1 MTTTWKEIKLGEI
14 AEVVTDYVANGSFSS
29 LAQNVHYYDKP
40 DFAVL
45 IRLVDYNNGF
55 KGNFVFIDEHAYKF
69 LAKTKLYGGEIIIS
83 NVGANVGTVFKCPK
97 LPYKM
102 SLAPNSIMV
111 KFIGNNDFYFHWLR
125 SYYGQQAL
133 QSIVTGSAQPKFNKT
148 NFKELCIPVPP
159 LEAQNKI
166 ASILNALDDKIELN
180 NQINSN
186 LEQQAQ
192 ALFKSWF
199 IDFEPFGGKMPNDW
213 EVIKFEKLANFIPGY
228 SYKSSELSKSNC
240 AMVTIKN
247 FNRNGGFK
255 IDGLKEILPSQKLKN
270 EQKAKIFDILVAHT
284 DLTQNAEI
292 IGNAEMILNTGKYSE
307 LIFSMDL
314 VKVSPKSNLSAFLIL
329 LLLKNKYFKSHCLG
343 YVNGT
348 TVLHLNKSALP
359 EYEIAFPKNTNCL
372 NILNNVVENIYK
384 NIAKNNNE
392 NQRLSEIRDSL
403 LPKLMSGEIDVS
415 KVNIEQIINNK
426 DSSL

>member
-1 MTTTWKEIKLGEI
+1 MKLSDYILNTVDNRGRNPETYLAAGPFPVLDNFLIKNSLYPDISQVTRYIDADTYTNFLRGYLTKGMVVITLVGNGIGNVTTIPNDKWVIIQNTIGLVTDKEKLNDLFLYYFLLYKNDVIKQFDRGSGQPSIRKTDLLSMEVSFPDIDVQKKI
-14 AEVVTDYVANGSFSS
+14 AEVLS
-29 LAQNVHYYDKP
+29 
-40 DFAVL
+40 
-45 IRLVDYNNGF
+45 
-55 KGNFVFIDEHAYKF
+55 
-69 LAKTKLYGGEIIIS
+69 
-83 NVGANVGTVFKCPK
+83 
-97 LPYKM
+97 
-102 SLAPNSIMV
+102 
-111 KFIGNNDFYFHWLR
+111 
-125 SYYGQQAL
+125 
-133 QSIVTGSAQPKFNKT
+133 
-148 NFKELCIPVPP
+148 
-159 LEAQNKI
+159 
-166 ASILNALDDKIELN
+166 ALDDKIELN

-186 LEQQAQ
+186 LDQQAQ

-359 EYEIAFPKNTNCL
+359 EYKLAFPKNINCL

-415 KVNIEQIINNK
+415 KVDIEQIINNK
-426 DSSL
+426 D

>member
-1 MTTTWKEIKLGEI
+1 MNLMIPKENIMINKFKHYTLADLGTVITGKTPSTSNPSFWNGNIPFITPKDLQTTKHIIKTERTI
-14 AEVVTDYVANGSFSS
+14 TDYGRDSIKGCILPKDSISVSCIGNLGYVGKTTKESVTNQQINSIIP
-29 LAQNVHYYDKP
+29 NN
-40 DFAVL
+40 
-45 IRLVDYNNGF
+45 LVDSDFLYYLLKSMWSYF
-55 KGNFVFIDEHAYKF
+55 KHYE
-69 LAKTKLYGGEIIIS
+69 
-83 NVGANVGTVFKCPK
+83 
-97 LPYKM
+97 
-102 SLAPNSIMV
+102 
-111 KFIGNNDFYFHWLR
+111 
-125 SYYGQQAL
+125 GQSTAL
-133 QSIVTGSAQPKFNKT
+133 
-148 NFKELCIPVPP
+148 
-159 LEAQNKI
+159 
-166 ASILNALDDKIELN
+166 SILNKTQFEKIQVNIPEDIDVQKKIAGVLSALDDKIELN

-186 LEQQAQ
+186 LDQQAQ

-359 EYEIAFPKNTNCL
+359 EYKLAFPKNINCL

-415 KVNIEQIINNK
+415 KVDIEQIINNK
-426 DSSL
+426 D

>member
-192 ALFKSWF
+192 ALFNDMFPNILSAETTIGCYMLPKRGKNLLSK
-199 IDFEPFGGKMPNDW
+199 DAVHGNVPVVAGGLNPSTYHNQANTTAPVVTISASGANAGFVSLWNSPVWASDSSFFDSNVTPYVYFWYTVLKKRQSEIFDLQVGSAQPHIYPQQISIMP
-213 EVIKFEKLANFIPGY
+213 IEKLNEDTVK
-228 SYKSSELSKSNC
+228 SYELRVK
-240 AMVTIKN
+240 T
-247 FNRNGGFK
+247 FF
-255 IDGLKEILPSQKLKN
+255 E
-270 EQKAKIFDILVAHT
+270 T
-284 DLTQNAEI
+284 
-292 IGNAEMILNTGKYSE
+292 IGN
-307 LIFSMDL
+307 
-314 VKVSPKSNLSAFLIL
+314 
-329 LLLKNKYFKSHCLG
+329 NKR
-343 YVNGT
+343 
-348 TVLHLNKSALP
+348 
-359 EYEIAFPKNTNCL
+359 
-372 NILNNVVENIYK
+372 
-384 NIAKNNNE
+384 E

-403 LPKLMSGEIDVS
+403 LPKLMSGEIDMS
-415 KVNIEQIINNK
+415 KVDISDLI
-426 DSSL
+426 

>member
-1 MTTTWKEIKLGEI
+1 MTTWKEIKLGEI

-359 EYEIAFPKNTNCL
+359 EYKLAFPKNINCL

-403 LPKLMSGEIDVS
+403 LPKLISGEIDMS
-415 KVNIEQIINNK
+415 KVDISGLI
-426 DSSL
+426 

>member
-1 MTTTWKEIKLGEI
+1 MNKVFLSDVCTLTPGFAFKAQHFNDSDDKVIKITNITPPTVDMTNLSGVDISNYKKDTLSKFIAKTGDYVLAMTGATIGKLGMI
-14 AEVVTDYVANGSFSS
+14 KSGTAYVNQRVLLFKPLENKINKSF
-29 LAQNVHYYDKP
+29 LFY
-40 DFAVL
+40 VL
-45 IRLVDYNNGF
+45 SHPTFNKYIFNH
-55 KGNFVFIDEHAYKF
+55 IDSE
-69 LAKTKLYGGEIIIS
+69 T
-83 NVGANVGTVFKCPK
+83 
-97 LPYKM
+97 
-102 SLAPNSIMV
+102 
-111 KFIGNNDFYFHWLR
+111 
-125 SYYGQQAL
+125 
-133 QSIVTGSAQPKFNKT
+133 AQPNISATSVGKYEFDLPDIDVQK
-148 NFKELCIPVPP
+148 
-159 LEAQNKI
+159 KI
-166 ASILNALDDKIELN
+166 AGVLSALDDKIELN

-359 EYEIAFPKNTNCL
+359 EYKLAFPKNINCL

-415 KVNIEQIINNK
+415 KVDIEQIINNK
-426 DSSL
+426 D

>member
-1 MTTTWKEIKLGEI
+1 MTTWKEIKLGEI
-14 AEVVTDYVANGSFSS
+14 ADITMGQSPKSE
-29 LAQNVHYYDKP
+29 YYNDKGLGTP
-40 DFAVL
+40 FMQGN
-45 IRLVDYNNGF
+45 RTFGF
-55 KGNFVFIDEHAYKF
+55 KFPTFDTYTTVI
-69 LAKTKLYGGEIIIS
+69 TKLAYPNDIIMS
-83 NVGANVGTVFKCPK
+83 VRAPVGALNITPMTMCLGRGLCSLRSKGNNNQTFLYYLLKHYSNDLISKETGTVFGSVS
-97 LPYKM
+97 Y
-102 SLAPNSIMV
+102 
-111 KFIGNNDFYFHWLR
+111 NDIANLYVR
-125 SYYGQQAL
+125 
-133 QSIVTGSAQPKFNKT
+133 
-148 NFKELCIPVPP
+148 IPEDIDV
-159 LEAQNKI
+159 QKKI
-166 ASILNALDDKIELN
+166 AGVLSALDDKIELN

-186 LEQQAQ
+186 LDQQAQ

-415 KVNIEQIINNK
+415 KVDIEQIINNK
-426 DSSL
+426 D

>member
-14 AEVVTDYVANGSFSS
+14 ADVIGGGTPSTKNSSFW
-29 LAQNVHYYDKP
+29 
-40 DFAVL
+40 
-45 IRLVDYNNGF
+45 
-55 KGNFVFIDEHAYKF
+55 
-69 LAKTKLYGGEIIIS
+69 GGEIPWLTPKDLSGYNKRYISEGERNITLEGLNSSSSRLLPKNTILLTSRAPIGYLAISSTSLCTNQGFKSIVLKQGFDPLFFFYLLKNNIEYIIS
-83 NVGANVGTVFKCPK
+83 
-97 LPYKM
+97 M
-102 SLAPNSIMV
+102 SSGSTFAEISGSQV
-111 KFIGNNDFYFHWLR
+111 KNLTFR
-125 SYYGQQAL
+125 
-133 QSIVTGSAQPKFNKT
+133 
-148 NFKELCIPVPP
+148 IP
-159 LEAQNKI
+159 EDIDIQKKI
-166 ASILNALDDKIELN
+166 AGVLSALDDKIELN

-228 SYKSSELSKSNC
+228 SYKGSELSKSNC

-255 IDGLKEILPSQKLKN
+255 FDGLKEILPSQKLKN

-359 EYEIAFPKNTNCL
+359 EYRLAFPRNTNCL
-372 NILNNVVENIYK
+372 NMLNNVVENIYK

-415 KVNIEQIINNK
+415 KVDIEQIVNNK
-426 DSSL
+426 D

>member
-415 KVNIEQIINNK
+415 KVDIEQIINNK